1 MMDTIELSRRQ
12 FLVSTS
18 VLASGLFVGI
28 RTGVAATGEAET
40 DTGAELNAWIEVG
53 TDNSV
58 TVKVPTPEI
67 GNGSATQVAMNI
79 AEELACDWSTMRI
92 EFASVNRDYREGGI
106 YNTGFLAFFGGH
118 GTREHRLATCLQ
130 VGASARER
138 LRTAAA
144 RRWKVPVA
152 EIVASNGRLSHRA
165 SNRQCSFGDVA
176 LAAATVRLEAE
187 PAPKPRSEWTLLGKQ
202 SLPKLNIPGIVTGQ
216 ATFGIDVK
224 VPGMV
229 HAALKQS
236 PVHGGKLVRCDK
248 KAILD
253 MPGVRAVVIL
263 DARNSGHAP
272 VKSQANFSLATSALQ
287 SGVAVIADHYWQAK
301 MALDALPLEW
311 DNGEGAQWINES
323 MLYEAGRELHDS
335 DNLKPLL
342 TVGDVSSVSQGKE
355 VQATYAT
362 PYCENA
368 MMEPLNGT
376 ALVTEEGVDV
386 WCPTQDML
394 QAFWVTID
402 ETGMAPERVRIHQ
415 TYVGGRFG
423 RGTQA
428 DDVRVAVAVARQYP
442 GVPVKTIWSREEC
455 FQQARL
461 RTPVITRFNAV
472 LGEDG
477 YPQSVKSELSYVG
490 TSPVFQL
497 PLGYSD
503 SPYFHSGGI
512 ANVKLASNHRPVSIL
527 NGAYRGPCYNSH
539 AFIVETFIDECAIN
553 AGIDPLH
560 YRLRLLSNW
569 KQSWTDCLSVAAQKS
584 GWGQPLPKGE
594 GRGIAIAA
602 WPAGNRRDY
611 GSVVCTA
618 AHVAVSPEG
627 KLRVK
632 RLDIT
637 FDCGRVANEDA
648 VRAQIEGGTIF
659 GMNMTLNEQIT
670 ISDGAIVETNFH
682 QYPMLRMGDQL
693 PEIHIHFDALSGDD
707 RFDIV
712 GEVPVGPVGPAIGN
726 AIYQATGKR
735 LRSTP
740 FLNHDLSWRQTG

>member
-1 MMDTIELSRRQ
+1 MADFELNRRQ
-12 FLVSTS
+12 FLVTTS
-18 VLASGLFVGI
+18 VMASGFLLGI
-28 RTGVAATGEAET
+28 HAGADDTVDANNGGV
-40 DTGAELNAWIEVG
+40 ELNAWVEIG
-53 TDNSV
+53 TDNRI
-58 TVKVPTPEI
+58 TVRVPTPEI
-67 GNGSATQVAMNI
+67 GNGTATQVAMNI
-79 AEELACDWSTMRI
+79 AEELACDWSTIRV

-118 GTREHRLATCLQ
+118 GTREHRLAVCLQ

-138 LRTAAA
+138 LKTAAA
-144 RRWKVPVA
+144 RRWQVA
-152 EIVASNGRLSHRA
+152 PEEVIASDSQLSHPA
-165 SNRQCSFGDVA
+165 SNRQCVYGDVA
-176 LAAATVRLEAE
+176 IDAAGIQLHRE
-187 PAPKPRSEWTLLGKQ
+187 PDPKPRQQWTMLGKQ
-202 SLPKLNIPGIVTGQ
+202 SPAKLNIPDITRGQ

-224 VPGMV
+224 IPGMV

-236 PVHGGKLVRCDK
+236 PVHGGKLVRCEK
-248 KAILD
+248 KAVLA

-263 DARNSGHAP
+263 DAADSKHSP
-272 VKSQANFSLATSALQ
+272 VKSQANFGLQTSALQ
-287 SGVAVIADHYWQAK
+287 SGVAVVADHYWQAK
-301 MALDALPLEW
+301 MALDALPIEW
-311 DNGEGAQWINES
+311 DNGEGRQWRDEGMI
-323 MLYEAGRELHDS
+323 YEAGRQQHDS
-335 DNLKPLL
+335 EDSVPLL
-342 TVGDVSSVSQGKE
+342 TVGDISAVKAGKRLE
-355 VQATYAT
+355 ATYST

-376 ALVTEEGVDV
+376 ARVTPEGVDV

-402 ETGMAPERVRIHQ
+402 ETGMAPERVHIHQ

-428 DDVRVAVAVARQYP
+428 DDVRVAVAIARQYP

-461 RTPVITRFNAV
+461 RTPVLTRFNAV

-477 YPQSVKSELSYVG
+477 YPQAIDSRLTYVG

-512 ANVKLASNHRPVSIL
+512 ANVKLASNHMPISVL

-539 AFIVETFIDECAIN
+539 AFIVETFIDECAIS
-553 AGIDPLH
+553 AGIDPLE
-560 YRLRLLSNW
+560 YRLTLLSNW
-569 KQSWTDCLSVAAQKS
+569 KKSWSDCLRIAAKKS
-584 GWGQPLPKGE
+584 GWGRSLPKGE
-594 GRGIAIAA
+594 GLGIAIAA
-602 WPAGNRRDY
+602 WPAGNKRDY

-618 AHVAVSPEG
+618 AHVAVSPAG
-627 KLRVK
+627 QLHVK

-637 FDCGRVANEDA
+637 FDCGRVANADA
-648 VRAQIEGGTIF
+648 VRAQIEGGTLF
-659 GMNMTLNEQIT
+659 GMNMTLNEQVT
-670 ISDGAIVETNFH
+670 IKDGAIVETNFH

-693 PEIHIHFDALSGDD
+693 PDIHIHFDALSGDD

-726 AIYQATGKR
+726 AIFQATGKR

-740 FLNHDLSWRQTG
+740 FLNHDLSWDSKG